1 MSTFV
6 LTMDNIV
13 RLLLGRSRLRTA
25 ILALLVDSPDVR
37 LHLREI
43 ARRVGTSAGTA
54 RRELA
59 RLEAAGLVVREA
71 EGRQVYF
78 RAAAEGPLF
87 DAVREIVR
95 RTVGAPSVV
104 RQHLAGLVG
113 VDRALIFGSYA
124 AGTDTG
130 SSDIDLLV
138 VGEPPAD
145 DLTDRLEAAEDELGR
160 PLNAVVM
167 TERELDERRARGDGF
182 IRSIDGGPVI
192 TAVP

>member
-1 MSTFV
+1 
-6 LTMDNIV
+6 MDNTA
-13 RLLLGRSRLRTA
+13 RLLLGRSRLRAA
-25 ILALLVDSPDVR
+25 ILALLMDSPGVR

-78 RAAAEGPLF
+78 HAATEGPLF
-87 DAVREIVR
+87 EAVREIVR

-104 RQHLAGLVG
+104 RRHLAGLAG

-167 TERELDERRARGDGF
+167 TDRELDERRARGDGF
-182 IRSIDGGPVI
+182 IRSVDAGPVI
-192 TAVP
+192 AVMP